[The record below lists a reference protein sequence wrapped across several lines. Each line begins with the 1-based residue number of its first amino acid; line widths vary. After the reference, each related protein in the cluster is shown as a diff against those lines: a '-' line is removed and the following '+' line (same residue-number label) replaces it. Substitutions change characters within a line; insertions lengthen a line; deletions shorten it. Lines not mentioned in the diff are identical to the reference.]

1 MNPPHILI
9 TDDEAN
15 IRLVLERAL
24 QNEGYVLNSA
34 ANGAEALQK
43 LANADSPY
51 DLLILDLQMQPV
63 DGMQVLQAAKE
74 QDPDIVVIILTA
86 HGSMESAV
94 DALRL
99 GAFDY
104 LFKPTTLKDIRRRVS
119 EGLQKRKQELRRR
132 RLFKQV
138 NALRQTLDE
147 LNSSDSLLTQ
157 SSIETRFL
165 RSGPLTIDRRHRQ
178 ITISDRLIE
187 LTTAEFDILYTLV
200 AATPNPLFPRDL
212 LNRALG
218 YDADDQ
224 EARDIIKWHIHHL
237 RRKIETTPS
246 KPIHIK
252 TIRHKGYLWSR

>member
-9 TDDEAN
+9 TDDEVN
-15 IRLVLERAL
+15 IRFILERAL
-24 QNEGYVLNSA
+24 RHEGYALDSA

-43 LANADSPY
+43 LTNDTQPY
-51 DLLILDLQMQPV
+51 DLLIVDLQMQPV

-104 LFKPTTLKDIRRRVS
+104 LFKPATPEAIRQRVS
-119 EGLQKRKQELRRR
+119 EGLQKRKQALHRR
-132 RLFKQV
+132 RLLRQI
-138 NALRQTLDE
+138 NALRQTLDD
-147 LNSSDSLLTQ
+147 LDDADNLLVQ
-157 SSIETRFL
+157 PETRFL
-165 RSGPLTIDRRHRQ
+165 RSGSLTIDRRHRQ
-178 ITISDRLIE
+178 AAIANRLIE

-200 AATPNPLFPRDL
+200 AATPNPLSPRDL

-246 KPIHIK
+246 KPHHIK

>member
-1 MNPPHILI
+1 MNPHILI
-9 TDDEAN
+9 TDDEVN
-15 IRLVLERAL
+15 IRFILERAL
-24 QNEGYVLNSA
+24 RHEGYTLDSA

-43 LANADSPY
+43 LANAAQPY

-104 LFKPTTLKDIRRRVS
+104 LFKPATPEAIRRRVG
-119 EGLQKRKQELRRR
+119 EGLQKRKQALHRR
-132 RLFKQV
+132 RLLKQID
-138 NALRQTLDE
+138 ALRQTLDN
-147 LNSSDSLLTQ
+147 LDGADNLLAQ
-157 SSIETRFL
+157 PSVEARFI
-165 RSGPLTIDRRHRQ
+165 RSGSLTIDRRHRQ
-178 ITISDRLIE
+178 VTIADHLIE
-187 LTTAEFDILYTLV
+187 RTTAEFDILCTLV
-200 AATPNPLFPRDL
+200 AATPNPLSPRDL

-237 RRKIETTPS
+237 RRKIETTAS
-246 KPIHIK
+246 SNLKF
-252 TIRHKGYLWSR
+252 RV